1 MNGRLA
7 LYILTAVVAWLAL
20 ALQLALITSKLTS
33 EGASVAFAVWRFTG
47 FFTILTNLAVAVVA
61 SAMAWWPTSNLA
73 GPRSRLMT
81 ATAIVLVGIIYSL
94 ALRSVWDPQGWQAVA
109 DHALHDATPPL
120 FALCW
125 IVSDHGSLRWRDAL
139 WAMVPPILYCLYA
152 LARAS
157 VDGWYAYWFLDP
169 KALSVGQLSLNIAAM
184 SLAFFVV
191 ALLLVQ
197 FDRMLSRNS
206 VLDEKT
212 AVQD

>member
-1 MNGRLA
+1 MNGRRA
-7 LYILTAVVAWLAL
+7 LYTVTAVVAWAAL
-20 ALQLALITSKLTS
+20 ALQLALITSRLTS
-33 EGASVAFAVWRFTG
+33 EGASVAFAVWRFLG

-61 SAMAWWPTSNLA
+61 SAMAWWPTLTLA

-81 ATAIVLVGIIYSL
+81 ATAIVLVGIIYSV

-125 IVSDHGSLRWRDAL
+125 IVSDHGSLRWRDAF

-152 LARAS
+152 FARGS
-157 VDGWYAYWFLDP
+157 VDGWYAYWFLNAT
-169 KALSVGQLSLNIAAM
+169 ALPFGQLSLNIAAI
-184 SLAFFVV
+184 SVGFFVV

-197 FDRMLSRNS
+197 FDRLLSRKS
-206 VLDEKT
+206 VLAERP
-212 AVQD
+212 